1 MYTEK
6 ELGIAA
12 TNTVGKLAARVQRD
26 VVVDL
31 LSQVGRNFSNIG
43 AFIREKVRLRV
54 CGAAQVCVIANG
66 YFLTRLPPTARR
78 LRLPTPP
85 ISFSHTPAPHAHD
98 ANARADRFR
107 GYVR

>member
-1 MYTEK
+1 MLTLRLRFVSLLLVLHVVTQDVSHLNVKIHVRVYTEK

-43 AFIREKVRLRV
+43 AFIREKVRLRAWR
-54 CGAAQVCVIANG
+54 CASLCHG
-66 YFLTRLPPTARR
+66 RR
-78 LRLPTPP
+78 
-85 ISFSHTPAPHAHD
+85 F
-98 ANARADRFR
+98 
-107 GYVR
+107 